1 MLPPCSLDDQSGHL
15 KIGQLGAGLKSL
27 PEIDTKKIQKGIP
40 CEVAMPHCLI
50 FSGHLHSLTGCWL
63 HFMEGQLVQCA
74 KHTNYLT
81 WVVHVCLMSWERH
94 PKAESAKLVHCHD
107 RNRVSLPYR
116 FIEDYDRTIMW
127 LHLKYAWPGRCLQR
141 VWQWTSATS
150 FACSE
155 SFTAGSWRLCRKW
168 RVPQNDEPGA
178 VQLFLLLFYVYDYK
192 WLCMIILYIW
202 LYNVQWWK
210 ICKIVVQTIPS
221 RFVASGS
228 PHC

>member
-1 MLPPCSLDDQSGHL
+1 
-15 KIGQLGAGLKSL
+15 
-27 PEIDTKKIQKGIP
+27 
-40 CEVAMPHCLI
+40 
-50 FSGHLHSLTGCWL
+50 
-63 HFMEGQLVQCA
+63 MEGQFAQCD

-94 PKAESAKLVHCHD
+94 PKAESANLVHCHD

-150 FACSE
+150 FACSD

-202 LYNVQWWK
+202 LYIYEYIYIWIYIYEYIYIYMWLYNVQWWK
-210 ICKIVVQTIPS
+210 ICKIVVQTIPN
-221 RFVASGS
+221 RFVALGS

>member
-40 CEVAMPHCLI
+40 CVVAMPHCLI

-155 SFTAGSWRLCRKW
+155 SFHCRELAIVPEVEGPTEWWARSRTAILIVILCI
-168 RVPQNDEPGA
+168 
-178 VQLFLLLFYVYDYK
+178 LLYK
-192 WLCMIILYIW
+192 LYIYIW